1 MLLSHQDVESLSQT
15 TYVMMR
21 WETVKCFANVNY
33 LYYTEPGYHNFT
45 IQSQKDQTPGS
56 QADHPSIFPSSSFIH
71 IQSSGRKAEQRAA
84 PCRGKGQ
91 QVRKP
96 LPSCVARDNFISF
109 SGPQSPNPERGLFLD
124 EINKS
129 SYSSP
134 CNQITWETYKMQIP
148 RPLVGIHF

>member
-1 MLLSHQDVESLSQT
+1 MCNDALGSCEMHCKCKLSLLDGT
-15 TYVMMR
+15 R
-21 WETVKCFANVNY
+21 
-33 LYYTEPGYHNFT
+33 YHNYT
-45 IQSQKDQTPGS
+45 IQPQKDQTPGS

-71 IQSSGRKAEQRAA
+71 RQSPGRKAEQRAA
-84 PCRGKGQ
+84 PCHGKGQ

-96 LPSCVARDNFISF
+96 LPCCVGRDNFISF
-109 SGPQSPNPERGLFLD
+109 SSPRSPNPERRLFLD

-148 RPLVGIHF
+148 RSLVGIHF

>member
-1 MLLSHQDVESLSQT
+1 
-15 TYVMMR
+15 MMR
-21 WETVKCFANVNY
+21 WEAVKCFANVNY
-33 LYYTEPGYHNFT
+33 LYYTEPGYHNFR

-109 SGPQSPNPERGLFLD
+109 SGPRSPNPERGLFLD

-134 CNQITWETYKMQIP
+134 CSILMWGQQTFSVNGQIVNILGFVDRMASAILL
-148 RPLVGIHF
+148 RSAFGA